1 MRFKTVGN
9 KYDSAF
15 IVVRNSS
22 AADIPVGAPVFFT
35 MNGTNDGIDV
45 IGANAAAG
53 AKQVFFAGIVAA
65 PSGPNLNVLA
75 ASGYGEAQVFG
86 LCQQTRVVTITRAAS
101 TDSYN
106 SVTAIVV
113 GDIMQI
119 NTLTSADAISRSA
132 AGSASAL
139 VWNIQAAQAYTS
151 TASQSSSFDTTSRTA
166 ITTALKTFIRA
177 M

>member
-1 MRFKTVGN
+1 MRFKQVGN
-9 KYDSAF
+9 KYDAAF

-22 AADIPVGAPVFFT
+22 AADIPLGAPLFFT
-35 MNGTNDGIDV
+35 MNGTNDGIDI

-53 AKQVFFAGIVAA
+53 AKQEFFAGIAAA
-65 PSGPNLNVLA
+65 PSSPSSNVIA
-75 ASGYGEAQVFG
+75 AGLYGESQVFG
-86 LCQQTRVVTITRAAS
+86 LCQNTRVVTITRAAS

-113 GDIMQI
+113 GDVMQI
-119 NTLTSADAISRSA
+119 NTLTGADAISRSA
-132 AGSASAL
+132 AGAATAIL
-139 VWNIQAAQAYTS
+139 PNIIAAQSYSS

-166 ITTALKTFIRA
+166 ITTSLKTFIRA

>member
-1 MRFKTVGN
+1 MRFHLVGN
-9 KYDSAF
+9 KADTAF

-22 AADIPVGAPVFFT
+22 SSIDIPLGAPVFFT
-35 MNGTNDGIDV
+35 MNGTNDGLDV
-45 IGANAAAG
+45 INANSAAG
-53 AKQVFFAGIVAA
+53 AKQEFFAGI
-65 PSGPNLNVLA
+65 S
-75 ASGYGEAQVFG
+75 ASIITATNYGEAQVFG
-86 LCQQTRVVTITRAAS
+86 LCNTTRIVTITRAAS

-113 GDIMQI
+113 GDVMQI

-132 AGSASAL
+132 AGAATAAL
-139 VWNIQAAQAYTS
+139 PNIIAAQSYSS

-166 ITTALKTFIRA
+166 ITTTLKTFLRC

>member
-9 KYDSAF
+9 KYDAAF

-22 AADIPVGAPVFFT
+22 AADIPLGAPVFFT
-35 MNGTNDGIDV
+35 MNGTNDGLDI

-53 AKQVFFAGIVAA
+53 AKQELFAGIVAA
-65 PSGPNLNVLA
+65 PSGPNLSVIA

-86 LCQQTRVVTITRAAS
+86 LCQNTRVVTATRTAS
-101 TDSYN
+101 TDTYN
-106 SVTAIVV
+106 SFTAIVV
-113 GDIMQI
+113 GDVMQI
-119 NTLTSADAISRSA
+119 NTLSGADAISRSA
-132 AGSASAL
+132 AGAATAIL
-139 VWNIQAAQAYTS
+139 PNIIAAQAYTS

-166 ITTALKTFIRA
+166 IVTSLKTFIRA